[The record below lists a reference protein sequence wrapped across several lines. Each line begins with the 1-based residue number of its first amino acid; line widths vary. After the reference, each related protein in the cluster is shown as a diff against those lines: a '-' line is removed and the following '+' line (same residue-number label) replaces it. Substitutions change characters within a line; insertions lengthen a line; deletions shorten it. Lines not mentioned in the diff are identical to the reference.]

1 VVTLLVKTTRF
12 TRGRLPHWEV
22 ERGSYFVTAR
32 CHDSLPAEAVDRLRV
47 IANSLNAI
55 AAATPA
61 FQSLQ
66 RQYFHTMEKYL
77 DVGRGEAPLRDPRAA
92 GILAREFAAMS
103 DQGAEVVHYTIMPN
117 HWHALITAVDDIDFE
132 LHALMRR
139 LKGRTARG
147 INQALGRSG
156 PLWQRE
162 WFDRW
167 NRHESEWE
175 RCVQYIRQNPVK
187 AGLVRDWREH
197 PWTK

>member
-1 VVTLLVKTTRF
+1 MTLLVKTTRF

-32 CHDSLPAEAVDRLRV
+32 CHDSLPLEAVDRLRV

-61 FQSLQ
+61 FRSLQ
-66 RQYFHTMEKYL
+66 RQYFRTMEKYL
-77 DVGRGEAPLRDPRAA
+77 DAGIGEAPLCDPRAA
-92 GILAREFAAMS
+92 DVLAREFAAMS
-103 DQGAEVVHYTIMPN
+103 DQGVEVAHYTIMPN
-117 HWHALITAVDDIDFE
+117 HWHALFAPVDDHDFE
-132 LHALMRR
+132 LHALTRR
-139 LKGRTARG
+139 LKGRSSRS
-147 INQALGRSG
+147 INQALRRAG

-167 NRHESEWE
+167 IRDESERE
-175 RCVQYIRQNPVK
+175 RCVQYIRQNPTK
-187 AGLVRDWREH
+187 AGLVRDWRDH